1 MLPLLEVNSALEE
14 FAPSLSADR
23 LQLVFTRANVGLG
36 GQELWLAR
44 RDAVGDEWK
53 EPESLTI
60 NDPTMKDSDAVLS
73 PDGLEIWWVR
83 GVSAVDDDLYFARR
97 VAPHEP
103 FATPTPA
110 VELNS
115 AAAEGDPWLSADGRE
130 IVFFSTRT
138 GEKVLYRATR

>member
-1 MLPLLEVNSALEE
+1 MTRVYELMVIFDREVDALEIRSE
-14 FAPSLSADR
+14 SH
-23 LQLVFTRANVGLG
+23 GH
-36 GQELWLAR
+36 R
-44 RDAVGDEWK
+44 R
-53 EPESLTI
+53 PHTLT
-60 NDPTMKDSDAVLS
+60 
-73 PDGLEIWWVR
+73 
-83 GVSAVDDDLYFARR
+83 AVDDDLYFARR